1 MMDYSKDNILQR
13 LKAIKPELEKKYSI
27 RELGLFG
34 SYVRGDQS
42 ETSDIDILVDVD
54 GSIGLGYFRLVNDL
68 EDEFPVK
75 VDVVSRRGIK
85 PRYLPYIEKNLI
97 RV

>member
-1 MMDYSKDNILQR
+1 MAYSKDNIIQH

-34 SYVRGDQS
+34 SYARGDQS

-68 EDEFPVK
+68 EDEFRVK
-75 VDVVSRRGIK
+75 VDVVSRKGIK
-85 PRYLPYIEKNLI
+85 PRYLPFIEKNLI